1 LEGLHSPPQ
10 SGRKLKKRENNCF
23 LKIYFD
29 SLILKIT
36 FSGRTSLPRVPKW
49 NSNHLWWAEA
59 TCRTLDML
67 EQRQTDFIQ
76 SKKVIVCT
84 GIRRR
89 EEGRKERKRERRGGE
104 GEKGGEGA
112 VRLFWRIF
120 GRKTAEIFPSF

>member
-1 LEGLHSPPQ
+1 
-10 SGRKLKKRENNCF
+10 
-23 LKIYFD
+23 
-29 SLILKIT
+29 
-36 FSGRTSLPRVPKW
+36 
-49 NSNHLWWAEA
+49 
-59 TCRTLDML
+59 M